1 MKIHL
6 DVVGVFFFSSFSKL
20 EIRKKTTNPPSQKTM
35 PSFPTGLE
43 PRKREAENEEDM
55 QSIKMFSDQ
64 NGRYLNPN
72 NSFLLEFSLCL
83 KSCSV
88 LKNTQS
94 RREGFKLKWLEP
106 AQCFLLL
113 EISRLQECGERLKN
127 PLNSKGMWGSD
138 GVLVICWYLVI
149 VKDEEIILRT
159 TCSRKSFLIPL
170 SKVPDGTRNPF
181 WGKSPCKQRRFYHLS
196 QIHFLAHCHFQIFP
210 QK

>member
-1 MKIHL
+1 ML
-6 DVVGVFFFSSFSKL
+6 LGYFFFFFLQTWNKEKNHKPTQPKNHAFFSHWTGAKEERGRKWGGYAKHQNVQWSKWEIFKPKQQLSARILTLPKKLFHAQKHTEQERGILTKMTWTSSVFSPAGDFQASRMW
-20 EIRKKTTNPPSQKTM
+20 RK
-35 PSFPTGLE
+35 
-43 PRKREAENEEDM
+43 
-55 QSIKMFSDQ
+55 IK
-64 NGRYLNPN
+64 
-72 NSFLLEFSLCL
+72 
-83 KSCSV
+83 K
-88 LKNTQS
+88 
-94 RREGFKLKWLEP
+94 
-106 AQCFLLL
+106 
-113 EISRLQECGERLKN
+113 

-138 GVLVICWYLVI
+138 GVLVICWYYVI